1 MVLLGKTPFG
11 EEVAFPLNII
21 IGEPEIVRTSYGM
34 CPPGVNLPRLAALY
48 MDGRLYLDEMVS
60 AHIPLAK
67 IKAGFDELEKATSP
81 ARWWYSTILV

>member
-1 MVLLGKTPFG
+1 MVILGKTPFG
-11 EEVAFPLNII
+11 EEVAFPFNII

-34 CPPGVNLPRLAALY
+34 CHPGVNFPRLAELY
-48 MDGRLYLDEMVS
+48 MDVRLYLDEIVS

-67 IKAGFDELEKATSP
+67 IKDGFDELEKATSP

>member
-1 MVLLGKTPFG
+1 M
-11 EEVAFPLNII
+11 
-21 IGEPEIVRTSYGM
+21 RTSYGM
-34 CPPGVNLPRLAALY
+34 CHPGVNFPRLAELY
-48 MDGRLYLDEMVS
+48 MDVRLYLDEMVS